1 MLTSV
6 FPRRLHYMAWEEFL
20 VRGVKYGGMS
30 ELKAQIRS
38 DMTTAMK
45 ARDKERTGTLR
56 MLMSAIK
63 AEETVGTRH
72 ELTDAEVLKVLAR
85 EIKKRKESAEVYTNA
100 GRVELAENE
109 LKEAEILSE
118 YQPKQLNDA
127 EVEALVKAAI
137 AELSAAG
144 GEVTMKQMGQVMGI
158 VTAQA
163 EGRADG
169 KRLSTAVRAALS

>member
-1 MLTSV
+1 
-6 FPRRLHYMAWEEFL
+6 MAWEEFL

-72 ELTDAEVLKVLAR
+72 ELTDAEVLKVMAR
-85 EIKKRKESAEVYTNA
+85 EIKKHKEC
-100 GRVELAENE
+100 
-109 LKEAEILSE
+109 
-118 YQPKQLNDA
+118 Q
-127 EVEALVKAAI
+127 
-137 AELSAAG
+137 
-144 GEVTMKQMGQVMGI
+144 
-158 VTAQA
+158 
-163 EGRADG
+163 
-169 KRLSTAVRAALS
+169 